1 MNALDHCSMLARYK
15 AWGSRMIFAAA
26 AQLPAEDVTRPRK
39 SVFKS
44 IAHMLN
50 HIHVI
55 DRVFQAHL
63 EGRAHGYGARNT
75 PGHPPLA
82 ELQRALEEMDAWY
95 VALSDRLTPESAA
108 EKIRFD
114 YIGGG
119 EGVMTRAEMLL
130 HVVNHATYHRGFV
143 ADFFYQIPVQP
154 PATDLTVYLRDVPQH
169 A

>member
-1 MNALDHCSMLARYK
+1 MNSLHHYRMLARYK
-15 AWGSRMIFAAA
+15 AWGSDMIFEAAA
-26 AQLPAEDVTRPRK
+26 KLPEAEVIRPRK

-50 HIHVI
+50 HIYVI

-63 EGRAHGYGARNT
+63 EGRPHGYSARNT
-75 PGHPPLA
+75 PGHPPLGELRQAQA
-82 ELQRALEEMDAWY
+82 ELDAWY
-95 VALSDRLTPESAA
+95 VALSDAMTPESAQ

-154 PATDLTVYLRDVPQH
+154 PATDLTVYLRDVPQET
-169 A
+169 